1 MYITLLRSPA
11 YAAHPSPSQ
20 AIQCA
25 ADYSNIP
32 RMDQGE
38 QFFSFR
44 IIADSSDRFKAGI
57 SRYAQ
62 AFNEKPYVLSFFPEG
77 PEAVTEP
84 FMHLSQDSSI
94 LAGAFK
100 KAENDNGYI
109 LRLFEEAGLPGETR
123 VDIPALGIKQKAVLK
138 PFEIRTYRCAE
149 NKMEVCSLME
159 EQAEGDGILRL
170 MENRV
175 RHMYRGGAGIE
186 KIHGRTPLDSDCPEE
201 WIGSVVEAGNSAMRL
216 ALQAHPDRSYAKK
229 YLNSSWGKM
238 ECYYI
243 LDVRE
248 YIEPYIYLGFQHA
261 PTRAE
266 WKGMVETQ
274 DLEAMGRCFEKI
286 KVGKG
291 EFWYIPAGLVHA
303 IGEGIT
309 MLEIMEPSDWVI
321 RCEFELQKGRR
332 LPYEARYM
340 KKSIDEVLD
349 IFDYNEYSV
358 DEIRW
363 KACLEPEIITDTP
376 NLKRLRMISQER
388 TGCFGVEVMDIYV
401 NQRIHKGQQPAVI
414 IILEGSGT
422 LSCNQSQL
430 DIKAGDSFFA
440 AGMEESFQ
448 VMLSSGQPVKL
459 CMVMPKNIER
469 RIM

>member
-1 MYITLLRSPA
+1 
-11 YAAHPSPSQ
+11 
-20 AIQCA
+20 
-25 ADYSNIP
+25 
-32 RMDQGE
+32 
-38 QFFSFR
+38 
-44 IIADSSDRFKAGI
+44 
-57 SRYAQ
+57 
-62 AFNEKPYVLSFFPEG
+62 
-77 PEAVTEP
+77 
-84 FMHLSQDSSI
+84 MHLSQDSSI

-109 LRLFEEAGLPGETR
+109 LRLFEAAGLPGETR
-123 VDIPALGIKQKAVLK
+123 V
-138 PFEIRTYRCAE
+138 RR
-149 NKMEVCSLME
+149 
-159 EQAEGDGILRL
+159 
-170 MENRV
+170 
-175 RHMYRGGAGIE
+175 MYRGGAGIE

-201 WIGSVVEAGNSAMRL
+201 WIGSVVEAGNSEMQPVNREGISKVNQNEACKYLDEVLAENPDYYLGKAHYEALGLTTGVLVKFLDSAMRL

-266 WKGMVETQ
+266 WKRMVETQ

-440 AGMEESFQ
+440 ARMEESFQ

-469 RIM
+469 RISRTEEAK